1 MPQGFCPGHVVRAGG
16 RQWSGGEV
24 RSSVLDLLS
33 VRRLLTCGDAKQA
46 VGSMSLGFRVEA
58 QLEVKTW
65 VHWHTEGRGGG
76 SGGRGPSSDKM
87 EREGRI
93 SEGASVRW

>member
-65 VHWHTEGRGGG
+65 VH
-76 SGGRGPSSDKM
+76 
-87 EREGRI
+87 
-93 SEGASVRW
+93 